1 MTIGPARRAAGPG
14 RGRQHHRRDGSANVN
29 VIFVCIEVLMVLCL
43 VLVLCLHKRFL
54 AAGETLASKPG
65 ACQRVVATLMPW
77 TLISP
82 TESCEIILTF
92 E

>member
-1 MTIGPARRAAGPG
+1 MTVACF
-14 RGRQHHRRDGSANVN
+14 N
-29 VIFVCIEVLMVLCL
+29 VIFVCIEVLMAPYLVVVLMWGGPG
-43 VLVLCLHKRFL
+43 L
-54 AAGETLASKPG
+54 AAGKTLASKPG

-82 TESCEIILTF
+82 TESCEIVLTF